1 MAVLISRLRS
11 VLGRERIQ
19 RRDGGY
25 VLVCDWLDASELAAL
40 TEEMDRRRAAGNLL
54 GAAAA
59 ARVALSLLRGYA
71 PPQVPGEWAQLRLA
85 ELDRLAG
92 RARQVGAAV
101 LLEAGDWMA
110 AADVA
115 TVAVE
120 ADGYDEASLR
130 VLLRAY
136 VAGGRVAAALAAYAQ
151 ARERLAAELGT
162 DPSPETVALYTAIL
176 RGELPA
182 PAAAAARGPAGL
194 VARDEELAYLDTIT
208 RQARDGSTE
217 IVVVDG
223 NSRIGKTA
231 LLRAWAAQREGA
243 GDVVL
248 AAACGRLDRSM
259 PLDALLSAL
268 SALLRRLGPDAAAD
282 LLAQDAPML
291 APLLGVGPLS
301 SRAEPIL
308 ADSMLGPAVLYAAL
322 VRVLGR
328 LAARGPLVVVIDD
341 AHLAGLPLANWLSF
355 ARREGMPVA
364 VVAAVR
370 SGEEPPM
377 PATAF
382 VHLGLLGREAVA
394 ELVGPS
400 RADELYERSKGH
412 PLFLTELAQQ
422 AGRAELPASL
432 VESVSA
438 RCDELRPGAMLRAGA
453 VIGPELDIEL
463 LAALLGRPAVDLL
476 DDAERAVAKQLLAA
490 DDGAFRFR
498 HELVREALAAS
509 ATQGGPRCCTGRRAA
524 CWPGSRMP
532 IRPWWPITRG
542 SAATWRWPPS
552 RCAPRPSGPPSA
564 LTMRRPRRCWT
575 TLCGCIRTST
585 GGSSGPGCVPAA
597 AGTPRRWPMSIEQR
611 GRRRRAG
618 GRRVGLLFRPA
629 LRSGRPVRRG
639 RRAGRVGH
647 PHPVPLPGRRRPDAA
662 RGPGSGAK
670 AELLLGEAFSL
681 AEGADQGDR
690 SGVAGRAAR
699 SPEQGRRGAGPA
711 AARRPRDRRGGAHG
725 SDPALVAVHRACAC
739 RGEQALAL
747 DAFSHYAEVERRQV
761 PRFAGRAVNF
771 AGWVLRSLGAS
782 AQAADHHRAALELG
796 QSQGTAEVT
805 IAALEDLAE
814 QCVESGDPGGAQ
826 EQLAQARA
834 LLTGDLVFGWRLDL
848 KHRLITARLALLRGD
863 AAAAL
868 AAAAE
873 LQTRAA
879 LGVPRYLAVARIL
892 THRARRALDL
902 PVDLDMVAADLSLL
916 EEAVAVE
923 AWWWTGETACDLAVP
938 AWLDLSAEQAERLAR
953 QAATPTRC
961 AGRRRVGWTPG
972 GLRRAGYGG
981 RVTAGGASTG
991 GEHQHR
997 HDQRPG
1003 ARDGGGCGPPQLS
1016 PPGGGQRVHERGDV
1030 GHAQPPRGEPV
1041 GALQPDLDRDRP
1053 QAYAGE
1059 AGRGRIPADRGRVAG
1074 PRLGV
1079 LLERHVPRGRP
1090 VAERAE
1096 DLIDGRLG
1104 RVAPARRERAGRQPR
1119 RHPAGLAQTGTGP
1132 VQVTEAERRQHQ
1144 VEAAVPERQ
1153 RGRVGRH
1160 RVQASG
1166 APAQHGRRGVGA
1178 DHVAGP
1184 GLQRGPPRPPP
1195 SPRRHQAPARPPAR
1209 PPRTRPPDLRPR
1221 RPAARGPSSVP
1232 TGSGPSA
1239 HIAAA
1244 AS

>member
-1 MAVLISRLRS
+1 MKSLALRVLSGFAVDGVELQALGSRKGRLALCVLALGAGQQVPGDVLADTLWGDSPPARPEDQVAVLISRLRS

-19 RRDGGY
+19 RRDRGY
-25 VLVCDWLDASELAAL
+25 VLVCDWLDTSELAAL

-92 RARQVGAAV
+92 RARQVAAAV

-120 ADGYDEASLR
+120 ADRYDEASLR

-182 PAAAAARGPAGL
+182 PASAAARGPAGL
-194 VARDEELAYLDTIT
+194 VGRDDELAYLDTIAG
-208 RQARDGSTE
+208 RARDTSTE

-223 NSRIGKTA
+223 EAGIGKTA

-243 GDVVL
+243 GEVVL
-248 AAACGRLDRSM
+248 LAACGRLDRSM

-282 LLAQDAPML
+282 LLAQDAPTL

-328 LAARGPLVVVIDD
+328 LAVRSPLVVVIDD

-355 ARREGMPVA
+355 ARRERMPVA
-364 VVAAVR
+364 VVVAVR

-382 VHLGLLGREAVA
+382 VHLGLLGREDVA

-400 RADELYERSKGH
+400 RADDLYERSKGH
-412 PLFLTELAQQ
+412 PLFLTELAHQ

-438 RCDELRPGAMLRAGA
+438 RCDELGPAGAMLRAAA

-476 DDAERAVAKQLLAA
+476 DDAERAVAKQLLAS
-490 DDGAFRFR
+490 DDGTFRFR

-509 ATQGGPRCCTGRRAA
+509 ATAGRAA
-524 CWPGSRMP
+524 LLHRQAGRVLARQPYADPAMVAYHARLG
-532 IRPWWPITRG
+532 G
-542 SAATWRWPPS
+542 DLVLAAQS
-552 RCAPRPSGPPSA
+552 
-564 LTMRRPRRCWT
+564 
-575 TLCGCIRTST
+575 LCTAAERAAERFDH
-585 GGSSGPGCVPAA
+585 AA
-597 AGTPRRWPMSIEQR
+597 AE
-611 GRRRRAG
+611 A
-618 GRRVGLLFRPA
+618 LLDDA
-629 LRSGRPVRRG
+629 LRLHPDVDGWLERARVRTRRG
-639 RRAGRVGH
+639 RYGEALADVERAAEAGAAALEVGAWACYFDRSFAQAAQFAADGALAASDTLTRSRCLAVGGRTRH
-647 PHPVPLPGRRRPDAA
+647 AA
-662 RGPGSGAK
+662 GDLAQ

-681 AEGADQGDR
+681 AEGADRVTAAAWLGVLRAHQSKAAEALALLRPAARATEGVAHTTATLH
-690 SGVAGRAAR
+690 SLLFTGHAHAVAGR
-699 SPEQGRRGAGPA
+699 P
-711 AARRPRDRRGGAHG
+711 
-725 SDPALVAVHRACAC
+725 
-739 RGEQALAL
+739 ALAL
-747 DAFSHYAEVERRQV
+747 DAFSRYTAEVERRQV

-771 AGWVLRSLGAS
+771 AGWVLRSLGA
-782 AQAADHHRAALELG
+782 AAAAADHHREALELG

-826 EQLAQARA
+826 ARLAQARS

-863 AAAAL
+863 APAAL

-879 LGVPRYLAVARIL
+879 ALSVPRYLAVARVL
-892 THRARRALDL
+892 THRARGALDL
-902 PVDLDMVAADLSLL
+902 PVDLAAVAADLSLL

-923 AWWWTGETACDLAVP
+923 AWWWTGETASDLAVP
-938 AWLDLSAEQAERLAR
+938 AWLDLAAEQAERLAR
-953 QAATPTRC
+953 QAGDYSDTL
-961 AGRRRVGWTPG
+961 RRVAA
-972 GLRRAGYGG
+972 RRLDRW
-981 RVTAGGASTG
+981 RVTAGG
-991 GEHQHR
+991 
-997 HDQRPG
+997 
-1003 ARDGGGCGPPQLS
+1003 
-1016 PPGGGQRVHERGDV
+1016 
-1030 GHAQPPRGEPV
+1030 
-1041 GALQPDLDRDRP
+1041 
-1053 QAYAGE
+1053 
-1059 AGRGRIPADRGRVAG
+1059 
-1074 PRLGV
+1074 
-1079 LLERHVPRGRP
+1079 
-1090 VAERAE
+1090 
-1096 DLIDGRLG
+1096 
-1104 RVAPARRERAGRQPR
+1104 
-1119 RHPAGLAQTGTGP
+1119 
-1132 VQVTEAERRQHQ
+1132 
-1144 VEAAVPERQ
+1144 
-1153 RGRVGRH
+1153 
-1160 RVQASG
+1160 
-1166 APAQHGRRGVGA
+1166 
-1178 DHVAGP
+1178 
-1184 GLQRGPPRPPP
+1184 
-1195 SPRRHQAPARPPAR
+1195 
-1209 PPRTRPPDLRPR
+1209 
-1221 RPAARGPSSVP
+1221 
-1232 TGSGPSA
+1232 
-1239 HIAAA
+1239 
-1244 AS
+1244 